1 MNATKQ
7 KIAPCQASRKD
18 AHMLLSGSEKQ
29 SAKKKPYGEDGRR
42 THQDMMPSGFS
53 MQARNQGGCATE
65 C

>member
-1 MNATKQ
+1 MSGIQKGCPHALIRFQKAISK
-7 KIAPCQASRKD
+7 KIA
-18 AHMLLSGSEKQ
+18 
-29 SAKKKPYGEDGRR
+29 YGEDGRR